1 MRLAL
6 TILAAISILATA
18 GCQSAFTGSRG
29 APILAP
35 APVMAE
41 PAVANDAGTAATAA
55 VVSVGAKKVVR
66 HDAQAARLINAYR
79 ARNGLGPV
87 RVNEKL
93 TRAAIAHAREISST
107 EVISHYGANGD
118 DPARRVRLAGYRFVS
133 IGENISAGRP
143 KLSEVIKAWIA
154 SPTHEVN
161 LVLSP
166 AVDFGLAHVIARGS
180 KYTDYWV
187 LVIGAPGPRS
197 PLQMRIGG

>member
-6 TILAAISILATA
+6 MIFAAVAILAAT
-18 GCQSAFTGSRG
+18 GCQSRISGSG
-29 APILAP
+29 AAPMLAQT
-35 APVMAE
+35 PVMAQP
-41 PAVANDAGTAATAA
+41 PAARDASEIKI
-55 VVSVGAKKVVR
+55 VSADGKKVIR

-79 ARNGLGPV
+79 AKNRLGPV
-87 RVNEKL
+87 RVNEML

-107 EVISHYGANGD
+107 EVISHYGANGN
-118 DPARRVRLAGYRFVS
+118 DPAQRVRLTGYRFVS

-143 KLSEVIKAWIA
+143 KLSAVIKAWIA
-154 SPTHEVN
+154 SPSHEVN

-166 AVDFGLAHVIARGS
+166 AVDFGLAHVVAKGS

-187 LVIGAPGPRS
+187 LVIGAPGKRS